1 MVAASRARVG
11 PYRRWFVNVSMSG
24 TAPVYRHEIRPALT
38 KGAVAMDKIFGKAPG
53 SA

>member
-1 MVAASRARVG
+1 MGLGGRQLALRPAARTPVAA
-11 PYRRWFVNVSMSG
+11 P
-24 TAPVYRHEIRPALT
+24 PVYRHEIRPALT

>member
-1 MVAASRARVG
+1 VAAPA
-11 PYRRWFVNVSMSG
+11 
-24 TAPVYRHEIRPALT
+24 VYRYEIRPALT